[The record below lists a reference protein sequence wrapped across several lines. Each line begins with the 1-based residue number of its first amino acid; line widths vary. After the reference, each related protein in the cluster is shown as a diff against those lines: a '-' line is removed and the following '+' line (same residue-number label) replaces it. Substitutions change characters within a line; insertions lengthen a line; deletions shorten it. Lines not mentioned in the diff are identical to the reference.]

1 MRIRILIILIL
12 FLVQSSV
19 QKATAISFDDEAV
32 LKRAIADYEK
42 LNFVAAIKGF
52 KVVLQKN
59 SRNVLAQEL
68 IANSYRNIRN
78 YDEALF
84 WYSELVK
91 QPSLKQEW
99 ILNYAEALANKERYE
114 ESEKWYRKYQRLAPK
129 DQRSIAFVKAGI
141 NKWSQESAEWKV
153 SSININTSAS
163 EYSPIYYNGGLL
175 FSSNRP
181 KPTLLKHVFGWDQTP
196 FSDLYVVENLED
208 VVDLDSTKRADE
220 IFKKRRS
227 YKYNDDDT
235 EMSSNDSRTLG
246 NMTLKLDDSINF
258 QGYKATVT
266 LLNGKVNTRFHE
278 GAPLLLPD
286 GALMFTRNNFYHGKT
301 KNSQRGIN
309 KLKLFTA
316 TGLNLSQIENFPYN
330 SDEYSLGHPAIS
342 ADGNTLVFASDMP
355 GSFGGTDLFYSTRL
369 SSTRPWSKP
378 TNMGR
383 KINTEGNELFPYWD
397 KAGKLFFSSTGH
409 PGFGGLDIFETSL
422 KNMKIV
428 GVPHNLGAPFNSSVD
443 DFGFIRSDDQNSGFF
458 TSNRSG
464 NDDIYSFNRITY
476 AVKLEGLV
484 VDSRTNLP
492 VGASKVLLK
501 HGKVIDT
508 IFTDS
513 KGAFNK
519 DLLKQM
525 DYEVIPKK
533 LGYFSNSIV
542 ITTIGIE
549 TDSVINVVLKLDKPD
564 LSQQY
569 VLNNC
574 DSLKRAFAVE
584 SIYYD
589 LDKWDIRPDAR
600 PALDQLVAL
609 MKTYPNLKVISASHT
624 DTRASNTYNKVLS
637 LKRGQSAKNYLVA
650 KGINPSRIRIEYYGK
665 SRLTN
670 NCKDDVPCSEDEQQL
685 NRRTEFEVLLNGI
698 NLNQLDC
705 GK

>member
-12 FLVQSSV
+12 FLVQGSL
-19 QKATAISFDDEAV
+19 QKTFAISFNDDAV

-42 LNFVAAIKGF
+42 LNFVAAIKGL

-99 ILNYAEALANKERYE
+99 VIHYAEALANKERYE
-114 ESEKWYRKYQRLAPK
+114 ESEQWYRKYQRLAPK
-129 DQRSIAFVKAGI
+129 DQRTIAFIKAGI

-181 KPTLLKHVFGWDQTP
+181 KPSILKHVFGWDQTP
-196 FSDLYVVENLED
+196 FSDLYVVENLDD
-208 VVDLDSTKRADE
+208 VLDLDSTKHGDK
-220 IFKKRRS
+220 IFKKHTS

-246 NMTLKLDDSINF
+246 NMTLKLDDSVNF
-258 QGYKATVT
+258 QEYKAIA
-266 LLNGKVNTRFHE
+266 LPLKGKVNTRFHE

-286 GALMFTRNNFYHGKT
+286 GSLMFTRNNFYNGKA

-316 TGLNLSQIENFPYN
+316 TGLSLNHIENFPYN
-330 SDEYSLGHPAIS
+330 SDEYSVGHPAIS
-342 ADGNTLVFASDMP
+342 ADGNTLIFASDMP
-355 GSFGGTDLFYSTRL
+355 GSYGGTDLFYSTRL
-369 SSTRPWSKP
+369 SSGRPWSKP

-397 KAGKLFFSSTGH
+397 KSGKLFFSSTGH

-422 KNMKIV
+422 KNMKVV
-428 GVPHNLGAPFNSSVD
+428 GTPHNLGVPFNSSVD
-443 DFGFIRSDDQNSGFF
+443 DFGFIRSDDENSGFF
-458 TSNRSG
+458 SSNRSG
-464 NDDIYSFNRITY
+464 NDDIYSFKRITY

-484 VDSRTNLP
+484 IDPRTSLP
-492 VGASKVLLK
+492 VGGSKVLLK
-501 HGKVIDT
+501 HGKFIDT
-508 IFTDS
+508 ITTDS

-525 DYEVIPKK
+525 DYEVTAKNP
-533 LGYFSNSIV
+533 GYFSNSIV
-542 ITTIGIE
+542 VTTTGIE

-574 DSLKRAFAVE
+574 DSLKRAFSVE

-600 PALDQLVAL
+600 PALNELVEL
-609 MKTYPNLKVISASHT
+609 MKTYPNIKLISASHT
-624 DTRASNTYNKVLS
+624 DTRASDTYNKALS
-637 LKRGQSAKNYLVA
+637 LRRGQSAKNYLVS
-650 KGINPSRIRIEYYGK
+650 KGINANRIRIEYYGK
-665 SRLTN
+665 SRLVN
-670 NCKDDVPCSEDEQQL
+670 NCKDDVPCTEDDQQL
-685 NRRTEFEVLLNGI
+685 NRRTEFEVLLNGV
-698 NLNQLDC
+698 NLSQLDC
-705 GK
+705 DI